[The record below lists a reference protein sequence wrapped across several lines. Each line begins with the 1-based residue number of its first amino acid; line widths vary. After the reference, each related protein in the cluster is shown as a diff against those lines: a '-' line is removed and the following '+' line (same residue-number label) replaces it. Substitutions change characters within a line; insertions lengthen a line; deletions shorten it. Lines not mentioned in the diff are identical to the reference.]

1 MSKKNATLANL
12 AAPAP
17 VSAPDAQEALT
28 VPAHGGAK
36 LKAPKAP
43 TKVVGVHLRLDTH
56 RALKQASVD
65 DGITASARVQAL
77 LDILDED
84 PDLAARVAARV
95 SVN

>member
-17 VSAPDAQEALT
+17 VSAPAAQGALT
-28 VPAHGGAK
+28 VPAHGGTK
-36 LKAPKAP
+36 LKAPKPP

-77 LDILDED
+77 LDLMSED
-84 PDLAARVAARV
+84 PDLSARVVARAQA
-95 SVN
+95 N

>member
-12 AAPAP
+12 AAPASVNTP
-17 VSAPDAQEALT
+17 AAQEALT
-28 VPAHGGAK
+28 APTRGGGK
-36 LKAPKAP
+36 LKAPKPP

-77 LDILDED
+77 LDLMAED
-84 PDLAARVAARV
+84 PDLAARVADRAI
-95 SVN
+95 S